1 MRQKELWLATILC
14 VIACGGVDS
23 SAAVGDIYWTTLRG
37 RSIKH
42 SDPTSLALVEKI
54 FLSGLSVTRGIAVDV
69 EGEKVYW
76 GGKQPDGI
84 FRANLDGTGD
94 EVLIQR
100 QESTNIPY
108 DIAIDPR
115 GGTMYFTDRFANDIF
130 RANLDGTNV
139 QVLVDGPTGGAAAS
153 AGPQP
158 RGLAIDFENNKLYW
172 ADEFDRV
179 IRRSNLDG
187 TDIED
192 VLTENVTNIR
202 AMVVMPAEN
211 N

>member
-1 MRQKELWLATILC
+1 MRPA
-14 VIACGGVDS
+14 DS
-23 SAAVGDIYWTTLRG
+23 
-37 RSIKH
+37 
-42 SDPTSLALVEKI
+42 LV
-54 FLSGLSVTRGIAVDV
+54 STD
-69 EGEKVYW
+69 
-76 GGKQPDGI
+76 
-84 FRANLDGTGD
+84 D

-100 QESTNIPY
+100 QEITNIPY

-115 GGTMYFTDRFANDIF
+115 GGTMYFTDRYANDLF
-130 RANLDGTNV
+130 RANLDGTGV
-139 QVLVDGPTGGAAAS
+139 EVLVDGPPGGAAAS
-153 AGPQP
+153 RGPQP

-172 ADEFDRV
+172 ADEFDQV

-202 AMVVMPAEN
+202 ALVVMPAEN